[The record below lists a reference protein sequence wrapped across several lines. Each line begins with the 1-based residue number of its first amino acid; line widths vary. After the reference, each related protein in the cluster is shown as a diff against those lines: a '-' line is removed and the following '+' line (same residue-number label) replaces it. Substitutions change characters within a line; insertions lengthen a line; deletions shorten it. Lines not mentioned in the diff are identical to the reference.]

1 MVKGV
6 NRTVIEVHN
15 TGSKYFE
22 KIVFYVTPE
31 YGNLSSKQLEQA
43 SAQVLPLFSQTLQS
57 KPVNA
62 LRNRCLK
69 KKKRRIVRAAVLCSV
84 AIGVIV
90 AAVLLF

>member
-31 YGNLSSKQLEQA
+31 YGNLSPKQLERA
-43 SAQVLPLFSQTLQS
+43 SAQISPIFSQSLQQKS
-57 KPVNA
+57 VGSLRKRCRKKQKRHLVLAAAICMAA
-62 LRNRCLK
+62 LGT
-69 KKKRRIVRAAVLCSV
+69 VAVLF
-84 AIGVIV
+84 AI
-90 AAVLLF
+90 F